1 MNQIRHFDLEL
12 AELKRSLVSMGNM
25 VERSLSIAVE
35 AIIRPTV
42 EAREQCR
49 VLEEQLDTL
58 ETAIEDRC
66 HQIIA
71 LQQPMAGELRLVIA
85 AMRITADLE
94 QVGDLAES
102 VAKRASFIARNKGAS
117 IPAQIETLGRLTLG
131 MQRHAMEAFITGN
144 LNLARGV
151 ITDEEHSDTLTKQ
164 CYEQLQNLMRNDP
177 DRIREYTHLLRA
189 ASQLEHIADVA
200 VSIAEETV
208 YIYKGTNIRHHHEEL
223 TGENP

>member
-12 AELKRSLVSMGNM
+12 ADLKRSLVSMGNM

-102 VAKRASFIARNKGAS
+102 VAKRASFIARNKGAT

-151 ITDEEHSDTLTKQ
+151 ITDEDHSDTLTKQ
-164 CYEQLQNLMRNDP
+164 CYEQLQGLMRDDS

-208 YIYKGTNIRHHHEEL
+208 YIYKGLNIRHHHEDL
-223 TGENP
+223 TDENP

>member
-1 MNQIRHFDLEL
+1 MNQIRHFDLDL

-85 AMRITADLE
+85 AMRITSDLE

-102 VAKRASFIARNKGAS
+102 VAKRASFIARNKGAD
-117 IPAQIETLGRLTLG
+117 IPTQIETLGRLALG
-131 MQRHAMEAFITGN
+131 MHRHAMESFITGN

-151 ITDEEHSDTLTKQ
+151 ITDEEHSDALTKQ
-164 CYEQLQNLMRNDP
+164 CYEQLQNLMRTDP

-200 VSIAEETV
+200 VSIAEEAV
-208 YIYKGTNIRHHHEEL
+208 YIYKGLNIRHHHEDL
-223 TGENP
+223 TDDKT

>member
-12 AELKRSLVSMGNM
+12 ADLKRSLVSMGNM

-35 AIIRPTV
+35 AIIRPVV

-85 AMRITADLE
+85 AMRITSDLE

-102 VAKRASFIARNKGAS
+102 VAKRASYIARNKGAE
-117 IPAQIETLGRLTLG
+117 IPPQIETLGRLTLG
-131 MQRHAMEAFITGN
+131 MQRHSMEAFITGN

-164 CYEQLQNLMRNDP
+164 CYEQLQNLMRVDP

-189 ASQLEHIADVA
+189 ASQLEHIADVG

-208 YIYKGTNIRHHHEEL
+208 YIYKGTNIRHHHEQI
-223 TGENP
+223 TGDNI

>member
-1 MNQIRHFDLEL
+1 MNQIRHFDLDL

-85 AMRITADLE
+85 AMRITSDLE

-102 VAKRASFIARNKGAS
+102 VAKRASFIARNKGAE
-117 IPAQIETLGRLTLG
+117 IPPQIETLGRLALG
-131 MQRHAMEAFITGN
+131 MQRHSMEAFISGN

-151 ITDEEHSDTLTKQ
+151 ITDEDHSDALTKQ
-164 CYEQLQNLMRNDP
+164 CYEGLQNLMRSDP

-208 YIYKGTNIRHHHEEL
+208 YIYRGTNIRHHHEEL
-223 TGENP
+223 TDENP

>member
-1 MNQIRHFDLEL
+1 MSQIRHFDLEL
-12 AELKRSLVSMGNM
+12 ADLKRSLVSMGNM

-102 VAKRASFIARNKGAS
+102 VAKRASFIARNKGAE

-151 ITDEEHSDTLTKQ
+151 ITDEDHSDALTKQ

-208 YIYKGTNIRHHHEEL
+208 YIYKGMNIRHHHEQI
-223 TGENP
+223 TGEQP

>member
-1 MNQIRHFDLEL
+1 MSQIRHFDLEL

-117 IPAQIETLGRLTLG
+117 IPPQIETLGRLTLG

-151 ITDEEHSDTLTKQ
+151 ITDEDHSDVLTKQ
-164 CYEQLQNLMRNDP
+164 CYEQLQVLMRDDP

-223 TGENP
+223 TGDNS

>member
-12 AELKRSLVSMGNM
+12 ADLKRSLVSMGNL

-85 AMRITADLE
+85 AMRITSDLE

-102 VAKRASFIARNKGAS
+102 VAKRASFIARNKGAE
-117 IPAQIETLGRLTLG
+117 IPPQIETLGRLTLG

-151 ITDEEHSDTLTKQ
+151 ITDEDHSDTLTKQ
-164 CYEQLQNLMRNDP
+164 CYEQLQGLMRTDP

-208 YIYKGTNIRHHHEEL
+208 YIYKGTNIRHHHEQI

>member
-1 MNQIRHFDLEL
+1 MTLIRHFDLEL

-25 VERSLSIAVE
+25 VEKSLSIAVD
-35 AIIRPTV
+35 AIIKPTV

-85 AMRITADLE
+85 AMRITSDLE

-102 VAKRASFIARNKGAS
+102 LAKRASFIARNQGAS
-117 IPAQIETLGRLTLG
+117 NPPAIETLGRLVLG
-131 MQRHAMEAFITGN
+131 MIRHAMESFITGN
-144 LNLARGV
+144 LELAKGV
-151 ITDEEHSDTLTKQ
+151 ITDEDHSDNLTKQ
-164 CYEQLQNLMRNDP
+164 CYEGIQSAMQRETG
-177 DRIREYTHLLRA
+177 RIREYTHLLRG
-189 ASQLEHIADVA
+189 ASILEQVADIA

-208 YIYKGTNIRHHHEEL
+208 YLYKGTNIRHHHEQL
-223 TGENP
+223 NQ